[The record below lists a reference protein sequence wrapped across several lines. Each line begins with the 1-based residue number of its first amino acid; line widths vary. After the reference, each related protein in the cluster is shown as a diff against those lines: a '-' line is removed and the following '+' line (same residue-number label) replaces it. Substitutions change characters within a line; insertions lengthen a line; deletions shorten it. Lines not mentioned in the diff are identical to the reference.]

1 MVGSVLLITLVAFE
15 ELASTSIMPSVVADL
30 GAERWFSLASGAALA
45 AQLAATV
52 VAGLAC
58 DWRGPRF
65 VMAWGLAL
73 FTSGLVVSALAGT
86 ISVFVVGRLMMGLGG
101 GLLIVPLYVL
111 IGSVADAAHR
121 PAFFASFSLAWVVPS
136 LVGPVIAG
144 YVVRAFGWHPVFGFV
159 PLLTAVAV
167 LPLVGILRGLTHPPS
182 PRPPKLWAMACTGA
196 VAGTGAALIQ
206 LAGAL
211 DPAWRSVVVAVFAAG
226 IAMCAWSLPRLLPR
240 GAFTLRRGIGAGVMA
255 RLLAMGVQ
263 AGAGVFIPL
272 LLQRIHGWPE
282 HTATLWVSAGSLAW
296 AAGAVIQSRVKSP
309 GGRSRLPLAGTVLLA
324 AGVASLAAL
333 LTPAV
338 PLWVALAGWM
348 AAGLGTG
355 LFHSSLSVLALEI
368 TPAAKHGKV
377 ASWLQVADSA
387 GPAIELA
394 SVSVL
399 MGVWADSGAT
409 GALAYAPAYVVAVV
423 LACAAVAASRR
434 IA

>member
-1 MVGSVLLITLVAFE
+1 MS
-15 ELASTSIMPSVVADL
+15 
-30 GAERWFSLASGAALA
+30 
-45 AQLAATV
+45 
-52 VAGLAC
+52 
-58 DWRGPRF
+58 
-65 VMAWGLAL
+65 
-73 FTSGLVVSALAGT
+73 
-86 ISVFVVGRLMMGLGG
+86 
-101 GLLIVPLYVL
+101 
-111 IGSVADAAHR
+111 
-121 PAFFASFSLAWVVPS
+121 
-136 LVGPVIAG
+136 
-144 YVVRAFGWHPVFGFV
+144 
-159 PLLTAVAV
+159 
-167 LPLVGILRGLTHPPS
+167 S
-182 PRPPKLWAMACTGA
+182 PRPPKLWAMARTGA

-240 GAFTLRRGIGAGVMA
+240 GAFALRRGIGAGVMA